1 MTADDFWPL
10 LALGGAIFLGT
21 STQRISGVGFA
32 LVASP
37 FLVAILGPFN
47 GVLVVN
53 VFGALTAL
61 LVLSQVFRL
70 VEYRRAILLLVPAI
84 LAIVPGSLVAL
95 YLRSD
100 VLSMLIGTM
109 IIVALVASLVLKEGV
124 LFRGRSG
131 VVLAG
136 AVSGFMSVTA
146 GVGGPA
152 LTAYAVATR
161 WPHAAFAATAQLYF
175 FGTGVASLSAKHT
188 LPQLDGYQ
196 WATCAVALGLGV
208 LVGNTIAPRV
218 PAKAA
223 RFAVIVLAF
232 AGAVLILTKGAASL
246 AGTG

>member
-1 MTADDFWPL
+1 MTADDLWPL
-10 LALGGAIFLGT
+10 LALGGAVFLGT

-100 VLSMLIGTM
+100 VLSILIGTM
-109 IIVALVASLVLKEGV
+109 IIVALVAGLVLKEGV
-124 LFRGRSG
+124 LFRGRLG

-152 LTAYAVATR
+152 VTAYAVATR

-196 WATCAVALGLGV
+196 WATCAVALGLGA
-208 LVGNTIAPRV
+208 LAGNTIAPRV

-232 AGAVLILTKGAASL
+232 AGAVLILTKGAVSL
-246 AGTG
+246 AGTS

>member
-1 MTADDFWPL
+1 MTTEDFWLL
-10 LALGGAIFLGT
+10 LALGGAIFLGS

-53 VFGALTAL
+53 VFGALTAS
-61 LVLSQVFRL
+61 LVLFQVFRL
-70 VEYRRAILLLVPAI
+70 VEYRRAVLLLVPAI

-109 IIVALVASLVLKEGV
+109 IIVALVVSLLLKESV
-124 LFRGRSG
+124 LFRGRPG
-131 VVLAG
+131 IVLAG

-152 LTAYAVATR
+152 ITAYAVATR
-161 WPHAAFAATAQLYF
+161 WPHAVFAATAQLYF
-175 FGTGVASLSAKHT
+175 FGTGVASLIAKHT

-196 WATCAVALGLGV
+196 WATCALALGLGV
-208 LVGNTIAPRV
+208 VVGNAIAPRV
-218 PAKAA
+218 PSKVA

-232 AGAVLILTKGAASL
+232 AGAALILTKGVLSFAA
-246 AGTG
+246 TG

>member
-1 MTADDFWPL
+1 MTADDLWPL
-10 LALGGAIFLGT
+10 LALGGAVFLGT

-100 VLSMLIGTM
+100 VLSILIGTM
-109 IIVALVASLVLKEGV
+109 IIVALVAGLVLKEGV
-124 LFRGRSG
+124 LFRGRLG

-152 LTAYAVATR
+152 VTAYAVATR

-196 WATCAVALGLGV
+196 WATCAVALGLGA
-208 LVGNTIAPRV
+208 LAGNTIAPRV

-232 AGAVLILTKGAASL
+232 AGAGLILTKGAVSL